1 MRTNQRWIAVAM
13 AAAFGITGVSRAE
26 AGGGLFGKK
35 ATGWDKGGH
44 AQAHAPHDHV
54 HQVSAESAEMPEGT
68 VISVTPIYPPG
79 EEPGTASFDGTRG
92 DARQAHAPSSVTG
105 EPAPIG
111 VVRTNYNHS
120 AANPA
125 ARMPAQVDVM
135 AHGKSA
141 GGQAGMMP
149 PGMMPPGMMPPGMM
163 PPGQAPGMAMKPPRR
178 GLFGRLLPGKPSAND
193 PYAVFNMSK
202 AQRSAHASI
211 PMGAHLQGPVN
222 SLPASAVYGAHSGPG
237 AHPNH

>member
-1 MRTNQRWIAVAM
+1 MAV
-13 AAAFGITGVSRAE
+13 AFGITGVSHAQ

-35 ATGWDKGGH
+35 ATGWDKGG
-44 AQAHAPHDHV
+44 QAKPHAPHDHV
-54 HQVSAESAEMPEGT
+54 HQVSAEIGEMPEGT

-79 EEPGTASFDGTRG
+79 EEPGKASFDGTRG
-92 DARQAHAPSSVTG
+92 DARPAHAPSSVTG

-111 VVRTNYNHS
+111 VVQTNYNN
-120 AANPA
+120 AAAKPA
-125 ARMPAQVDVM
+125 PRMPAQVDVM

-149 PGMMPPGMMPPGMM
+149 PGMMPPGMMPPG
-163 PPGQAPGMAMKPPRR
+163 QAPGMVMKSPRR
-178 GLFGRLLPGKPSAND
+178 GLFGRLLPGKPSPND

-202 AQRSAHASI
+202 SQRSAHAAI
-211 PMGAHLQGPVN
+211 PMGAHLQGPVS
-222 SLPASAVYGAHSGPG
+222 SLPASAVYGGPGGAG

>member
-1 MRTNQRWIAVAM
+1 MRTNPRWIAAAM
-13 AAAFGITGVSRAE
+13 AVAFGITGVSRAH

-35 ATGWDKGGH
+35 ATGWDKGG
-44 AQAHAPHDHV
+44 QAKPHAPHDHV
-54 HQVSAESAEMPEGT
+54 HKVSAETSEMPEGT

-79 EEPGTASFDGTRG
+79 EEPGKASFDGTRG
-92 DARQAHAPSSVTG
+92 DARPAHAPSSVTG

-111 VVRTNYNHS
+111 VVQTNYNNAS
-120 AANPA
+120 AKPA
-125 ARMPAQVDVM
+125 PRMPAQVEVM

-149 PGMMPPGMMPPGMM
+149 PGMMPPG
-163 PPGQAPGMAMKPPRR
+163 QAPGMVMKPPRR
-178 GLFGRLLPGKPSAND
+178 GLFRRLLPGKPSPND

-202 AQRSAHASI
+202 SQRSAHAAI
-211 PMGAHLQGPVN
+211 PMGAHLQGPVS
-222 SLPASAVYGAHSGPG
+222 SLPASAVYGGSGGAG